1 MFKIAICDDEQAI
14 CSYIEDII
22 LEYQREI
29 HVDVEVEVFYS
40 GKDLCKAIDHQQRFD
55 LIFLDIEMNLLNGI
69 EVGKKIREELDD
81 YITKIVFVSGT
92 DTYYR
97 QLFEVQPLNFVSKPI
112 QPYKIKENIRLA
124 MKLSDQL
131 DGLFRYK
138 KKHEN
143 YQIDVK
149 HILYFESIGRQIRMV
164 TVEGEG
170 QFYGKLEE
178 VLAQV
183 AKYQF
188 IQIHKSYVV
197 SYNQITQ
204 FKYEAVILSNGE
216 SLPISQSRRK
226 DIRNFQMKYEKE
238 RLS

>member
-1 MFKIAICDDEQAI
+1 
-14 CSYIEDII
+14 
-22 LEYQREI
+22 
-29 HVDVEVEVFYS
+29 
-40 GKDLCKAIDHQQRFD
+40 
-55 LIFLDIEMNLLNGI
+55 
-69 EVGKKIREELDD
+69 
-81 YITKIVFVSGT
+81 
-92 DTYYR
+92 
-97 QLFEVQPLNFVSKPI
+97 
-112 QPYKIKENIRLA
+112 
-124 MKLSDQL
+124 
-131 DGLFRYK
+131 
-138 KKHEN
+138 
-143 YQIDVK
+143 
-149 HILYFESIGRQIRMV
+149 MV

-226 DIRNFQMKYEKE
+226 DIRSDARIKIGHTEWRFD
-238 RLS
+238 L